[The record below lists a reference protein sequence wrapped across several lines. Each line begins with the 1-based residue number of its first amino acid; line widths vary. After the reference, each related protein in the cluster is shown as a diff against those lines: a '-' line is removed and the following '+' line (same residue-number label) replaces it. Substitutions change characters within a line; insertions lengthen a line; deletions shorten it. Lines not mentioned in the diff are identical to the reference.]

1 MATMT
6 FERHDERALPRLDV
20 DAAIVMAAQR
30 DLRAFAPL
38 YEKYFDSVYGYC
50 LRSLR
55 DSEAAADAAS
65 QTFAKAMKALPK
77 YKAWSFRSWLF
88 SIAHNV
94 IVDSLV
100 EMRKDL
106 GVFQDAIL
114 AAKAAIIDA
123 DEQAQADL
131 QVAVLRTQGL
141 DLGSPEPEPPTPG
154 VPTGTDTDTD
164 GGDV

>member
-1 MATMT
+1 MTLGPFPIPIPVMPLFNPALLAGMEAFELFLIETQVTAVYNTLDEQIKELQNVAFTKNGAVPASAYGQGNEATT
-6 FERHDERALPRLDV
+6 LS
-20 DAAIVMAAQR
+20 
-30 DLRAFAPL
+30 
-38 YEKYFDSVYGYC
+38 YEHG
-50 LRSLR
+50 R
-55 DSEAAADAAS
+55 
-65 QTFAKAMKALPK
+65 
-77 YKAWSFRSWLF
+77 
-88 SIAHNV
+88 AHNV